1 VKLIQIV
8 APTLEAHKAKVLLDD
23 GTDISEY
30 VTAVH
35 IDLVP
40 GEMNHCTLGV
50 VAGSEIVAELTDVIE
65 EESSAR

>member
-1 VKLIQIV
+1 MKPIRII

-23 GTDISEY
+23 GTDISQY

-40 GEMNHCTLGV
+40 GEMNHCTLSV
-50 VAGSEIVAELTDVIE
+50 VAGSEIVAELIDVVE
-65 EESSAR
+65 EEI